1 MSNEELYVCKRVF
14 FDRVCYDVVPSYDT
28 EGITTVLNWLAKD
41 EHFSEDNTKCKEV
54 EIVRYNDWNIDTYG
68 MPYEVDLHL
77 ANGPVLSV
85 QEYFFHDFDAAKEY
99 YDKLTKSYGYIDWLI
114 IEGNSPFNEEMARRE
129 KLKGSTY
136 YVVCTDSGDVVGC
149 FRTSYDAFNTILDK
163 MHDPAY
169 IYKVSSE
176 SIKGYYH
183 YQADDK
189 R

>member
-1 MSNEELYVCKRVF
+1 
-14 FDRVCYDVVPSYDT
+14 
-28 EGITTVLNWLAKD
+28 
-41 EHFSEDNTKCKEV
+41 
-54 EIVRYNDWNIDTYG
+54 
-68 MPYEVDLHL
+68 
-77 ANGPVLSV
+77 
-85 QEYFFHDFDAAKEY
+85 
-99 YDKLTKSYGYIDWLI
+99 
-114 IEGNSPFNEEMARRE
+114 MARRE